1 MPAARVPAMQ
11 PIWVGTAAHEPF
23 APLQRDMEAD
33 VAIVGGGITGVTLA
47 LLLAEAGVPA
57 LLLEARSIGGGST
70 GHSTGNLYQL
80 IGSGLNALAQH
91 WSPEVARGVAQS
103 RGEAID
109 LVQHNVRQYGIAC
122 AFRRCALH
130 WYADTAH
137 AQPFIE
143 LEFHAAQQAGLPALL
158 ESEWDE
164 PLTTAVGPILV
175 VQQQAQFHPLLYVRS
190 LAQHAVRQGCRIF
203 EQSPVLHI
211 DLDQRRLSTAHG
223 SVHARHLVLATH
235 TPKGMHGLHAEMLPQ
250 REYGLAALIDAGSDT
265 PQWPPG
271 IYWGRGADRHS
282 VRQLQTAQG
291 DYLIVVGEA
300 VKTAQ
305 HVASESMDRLEDL
318 ARRCF
323 GVQRVAYR
331 WSAQNYRA
339 ADGLPY
345 IGRGSHGAFV
355 ATGFGADGLTY
366 GTLAAMMIADQ
377 IRGRSNAWSELYRPD
392 RVTPL
397 KSARLLMEETVGT
410 ATAYVE
416 DRLTRRP
423 GRRADDLAP
432 GQAAI
437 IKSEGDT
444 LAAYRNGG
452 GELFVVSPV
461 CTHMKC
467 MVRWN
472 DAERS
477 WDCPCHGSRFAP
489 DGTVIEGPALEPLRR
504 LR

>member
-1 MPAARVPAMQ
+1 MPGSRLPAML
-11 PIWVGTAAHEPF
+11 PIWLGTATHEPF
-23 APLQRDMEAD
+23 APLEAD
-33 VAIVGGGITGVTLA
+33 AEAEVAIVGGGITGVTLA
-47 LLLAEAGVPA
+47 LLLAEAGLSV
-57 LLLEARSIGGGST
+57 LLLEAHSIGGGST

-80 IGSGLNALAQH
+80 VSGGLHALAQH
-91 WSPEVARGVAQS
+91 WSPEVARAVAQS

-109 LVQHNVRQYGIAC
+109 LIERNIHQHGIAC
-122 AFRRCALH
+122 GFRRCALH
-130 WYADTAH
+130 WYADIAH

-143 LEFHAAQQAGLPALL
+143 HEFHAARQAGLPAHLA
-158 ESEWDE
+158 SEWDE

-175 VQQQAQFHPLLYVRS
+175 LPQQAQFHPLLYVRS
-190 LAQHAVRQGCRIF
+190 LAQLAARPRCRLF

-211 DLDQRRLSTAHG
+211 DLERRTLATAHG
-223 SVHARHLVLATH
+223 TVHAHHVVLATH
-235 TPKGMHGLHAEMLPQ
+235 TPKGMHGVQAEMLPQ
-250 REYGLAALIDAGSDT
+250 REYALASLIEHATDT
-265 PQWPPG
+265 PSWPPG
-271 IYWGRGADRHS
+271 IYWGHGVDRHS

-305 HVASESMDRLEDL
+305 HAASDCMDRLEEL

-331 WSAQNYRA
+331 WSAQSYRA

-345 IGRGSHGAFV
+345 IGRSGNGAYI
-355 ATGFGADGLTY
+355 ATGFGADGLSY
-366 GTLAAMMIADQ
+366 GTLAAMILADQ
-377 IRGRSNAWSELYRPD
+377 IRGQANPWSELYRPD

-397 KSARLLMEETVGT
+397 KSARLVMEETVGT
-410 ATAYVE
+410 ATAFVE

-423 GRRADDLAP
+423 SRRADDLAP

-437 IKSEGDT
+437 LKSEGDT
-444 LAAYRNGG
+444 LAAYRDGG

-489 DGTVIEGPALEPLRR
+489 DGTVIEGPALEPLKR